1 MAATE
6 ASKVMANREDGFIRG
21 AMSNTAVVGC
31 LASVVAFLVEGPW
44 FGMSVT
50 IGMVVA
56 ISNLWVV
63 MWVSQKVIKSGLA
76 GHTSSAP
83 WSLLLVLKFFAIF
96 GLIGLLL
103 VVVKID
109 AIGFVTGFSSFLP
122 ALTWQAVIDRDD
134 DSSDSG
140 NRA

>member
-1 MAATE
+1 
-6 ASKVMANREDGFIRG
+6 
-21 AMSNTAVVGC
+21 
-31 LASVVAFLVEGPW
+31 
-44 FGMSVT
+44 
-50 IGMVVA
+50 
-56 ISNLWVV
+56 
-63 MWVSQKVIKSGLA
+63 
-76 GHTSSAP
+76 
-83 WSLLLVLKFFAIF
+83 
-96 GLIGLLL
+96 LLL